1 MAYEPTVWEKGDKIS
16 IAKLNKLEEAVKE
29 ASDKS
34 DEIDALKSK
43 VDALQGVIKNSSG
56 KTDENQPLE
65 ETDETAQKVTTKQ
78 SKAKG

>member
-16 IAKLNKLEEAVKE
+16 IARLNKLEEAVKE

-34 DEIDALKSK
+34 DEIDALKRK
-43 VDALQGVIKNSSG
+43 VDALQGVVENSSG
-56 KTDENQPLE
+56 NSDEIQPLK
-65 ETDETAQKVTTKQ
+65 ETVETAQKETAKQ